1 MAHRMF
7 DRDSAATVVRVCGRV
22 FAANASSCHDAQLH
36 LDAGGRLTLHEKPAQ
51 EPAVLDARAL
61 QWREGVGQTP
71 LRVELPDGRVFE
83 TQAFAAA
90 DQLRKRLHRR
100 APRRWLHRLERARGR
115 HLIGAFFLIMGLAA
129 ASIYWGLPWLAD
141 KSARFVPM
149 AWEERMGVGVLE
161 MLDATLLDGSTLPE
175 NTQQEIQAVFNDL
188 LTRQP
193 APDYQF
199 QLYVRHSARLGANA
213 LALPGGLVVI
223 TDDLIKLARNNDEI
237 AAVLAHELGHAH
249 HRHGLR
255 SLARASSLS
264 FVLLFVLGDGAS
276 LLNDAAT
283 FGALFLQLSYSRTF
297 EREADA
303 HAVSLMHAV
312 GRNPLALA
320 DMLERLH
327 AAHPHDASKS
337 SVEEET
343 VASWLSTHPAT
354 GERIHAIHAQTAG
367 MRR

>member
-1 MAHRMF
+1 VP
-7 DRDSAATVVRVCGRV
+7 DRAATAVRVCGRV
-22 FAANASSCHDAQLH
+22 FAAKASLCHDAQLH
-36 LDAGGRLTLHEKPAQ
+36 LDACGTLTLHEESIQA
-51 EPAVLDARAL
+51 PAVLDSRAL
-61 QWREGVGQTP
+61 RWREGVGRTP

-90 DQLRKRLHRR
+90 DQLRQRLGRR
-100 APRRWLHRLERARGR
+100 AQRPMLHRLERARGR

-141 KSARFVPM
+141 KSVRFVPM

-161 MLDATLLDGSTLPE
+161 TLDATMMVDSTLPA
-175 NTQQEIQAVFNDL
+175 NTRQDIQALFADL

-193 APDYQF
+193 APDYDF
-199 QLYVRHSARLGANA
+199 QLHVRHSAPLGANA

-223 TDDLIKLARNNDEI
+223 TDDLIKLARNHDEI

-276 LLNDAAT
+276 LLNDAAA

-303 HAVSLMHAV
+303 HAVTLMHAV

-327 AAHPHDASKS
+327 AAHHHDASKS
-337 SVEEET
+337 SAEEKM

-354 GERIHAIHAQTAG
+354 GERIHAIRAQTAG